1 MRILATDPV
10 LAKISVLDITLL
22 DIEEAVFWLDAPPIE
37 DKRSVHRTSP
47 PTVWFVAPTSE
58 DRLLFIA
65 GIWDEEDEA
74 FIVRTARDATDQ
86 DMRRWNNG
94 KW

>member
-1 MRILATDPV
+1 MRILATDPI
-10 LAKISVLDITLL
+10 LAKLSVLDITLL
-22 DIEEAVFWLDAPPIE
+22 DIEEALFWLEGAPIE
-37 DKRSVHRTSP
+37 DTRPVHRTKP

-58 DRLLFIA
+58 DRLLFVA

-74 FIVRTARDATDQ
+74 FIVRTARDATDE
-86 DMRRWNNG
+86 DMMRWNDG